1 MVVCSNPDPGG
12 SSKQNNGAKS
22 FGSQWAWFILLFH
35 VPIFLGG
42 GYFKSKMLTICK
54 HLHKVFTK
62 YHVESENDLVF
73 RLNPVI
79 SKLKFMAKKSE
90 ALGPKCYGRF

>member
-1 MVVCSNPDPGG
+1 MN
-12 SSKQNNGAKS
+12 
-22 FGSQWAWFILLFH
+22 
-35 VPIFLGG
+35 
-42 GYFKSKMLTICK
+42 SKMLEICK
-54 HLHKVFTK
+54 HLFKVFTK

-90 ALGPKCYGRF
+90 ALGPKFYGRF